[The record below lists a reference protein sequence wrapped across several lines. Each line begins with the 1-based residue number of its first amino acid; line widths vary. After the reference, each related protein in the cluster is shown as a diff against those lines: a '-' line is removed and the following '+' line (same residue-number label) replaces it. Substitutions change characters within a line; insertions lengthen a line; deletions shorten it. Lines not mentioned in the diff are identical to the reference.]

1 MTKPLDIFDM
11 LSKKYPDMEFFE
23 LYEIRDRIVEKLPN
37 IAKVRE
43 TDYSLAEYRK
53 INHILLQKKLEE
65 LISVLK
71 EKKYKNIDLVD
82 KVEKIIKNEDLRYY
96 SQYQKYNFCYSD
108 NFHTLFFFYYNE
120 KYISKIKRYKK
131 WTFDREYKINDLLD
145 SIYSKYESKKR
156 EAAIYSNIRKF
167 RKSKKHTFIIEIDFY
182 GYRFWSDWT
191 TTGSET
197 IYLIIS
203 DVNKEA
209 VINRIVSHE
218 KTKDATSLIVDF
230 AIGDFSQGTIKN
242 ISFLPITKENI
253 EKAKLQQKNKKRK
266 YTKRYDKWDCFS
278 DKVHVFREKGFENA
292 NI

>member
-1 MTKPLDIFDM
+1 MSKPLDIFSI

-23 LYEIRDRIVEKLPN
+23 LYEIRDRIIEKLPN

-43 TDYSLAEYRK
+43 TDYSLAKYRK
-53 INHILLQKKLEE
+53 INHI
-65 LISVLK
+65 ILK
-71 EKKYKNIDLVD
+71 EKLKELINVLKDKEYKNINLLD
-82 KVEKIIKNEDLRYY
+82 KVEKILDCEDLRYY

-120 KYISKIKRYKK
+120 KYISRIKKYKK
-131 WTFDREYKINDLLD
+131 WTFDREYKIYDLLD
-145 SIYSKYESKKR
+145 SIYRKYESKKR
-156 EAAIYSNIRKF
+156 EASIYSNIRKF
-167 RKSKKHTFIIEIDFY
+167 RKSKKHTFIVEIDFY
-182 GYRFWSDWT
+182 GYKFWSDWT

-209 VINRIVSHE
+209 VINRIVSNE

-253 EKAKLQQKNKKRK
+253 EKAKLHQKNSKYRHRK
-266 YTKRYDKWDCFS
+266 TYDKWNCFS
-278 DKVHVFREKGFENA
+278 NEISLLRKGL
-292 NI
+292 